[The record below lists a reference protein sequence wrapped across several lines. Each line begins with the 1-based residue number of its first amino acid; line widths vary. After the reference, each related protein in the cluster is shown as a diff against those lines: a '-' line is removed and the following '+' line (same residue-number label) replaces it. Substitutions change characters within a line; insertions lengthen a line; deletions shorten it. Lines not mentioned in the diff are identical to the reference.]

1 MGGERKSGV
10 WKVDP
15 ITVRES
21 SKKKISFLIPHWIP
35 RYYSV
40 YCTCKSWQNISFWK
54 AYNQVYYHDYFLQLK
69 LIFWGKWQWFKSKGY
84 TEGVF
89 RHLMEPWIIWILLL
103 FLLRYNHSD
112 LVNKALNNQHEN
124 YLVIPVLEFFLCD
137 ESETLLIFI
146 HYIFND
152 ISGYHSNSCSLETS
166 FLQHAFTVCHIS
178 SLILLFELSH

>member
-15 ITVRES
+15 ITVGES
-21 SKKKISFLIPHWIP
+21 SKKKISFLILHWIP

-40 YCTCKSWQNISFWK
+40 YCTRKSWQNISFWK

-103 FLLRYNHSD
+103 FLLMY
-112 LVNKALNNQHEN
+112 NQHEN